1 MKARAKTFVCKTC
14 GKEFQS
20 DKWDKNRT
28 PKFCSRKCAAM
39 SNAVWKTCPTC
50 GIRFYDYT
58 HDKFCS
64 RECANAA
71 LRGVSLSAEH
81 REKLSEARK
90 NSPKCHGEN
99 LYNWKGGK
107 DTFAERMKIH
117 YHKRRSAQH
126 IAVDKEYLSILRK
139 YQQNRCFYCGQDMGE
154 HPAIEH
160 LTPVS
165 HGGDNQRWN
174 LVYSCRSCNSK
185 KHDKT
190 MEEYAIT
197 TGDVYGISNRYD
209 AILARV
215 YAPYMEQL
223 NKR

>member
-1 MKARAKTFVCKTC
+1 MSAESAGTPETLSTARFVCASNDTLI
-14 GKEFQS
+14 
-20 DKWDKNRT
+20 T
-28 PKFCSRKCAAM
+28 ASRHPA
-39 SNAVWKTCPTC
+39 
-50 GIRFYDYT
+50 
-58 HDKFCS
+58 
-64 RECANAA
+64 
-71 LRGVSLSAEH
+71 RGRRIFTADDES
-81 REKLSEARK
+81 KI
-90 NSPKCHGEN
+90 
-99 LYNWKGGK
+99 
-107 DTFAERMKIH
+107 AERMKIH

-197 TGDVYGISNRYD
+197 TGDVYGISNRYE

>member
-1 MKARAKTFVCKTC
+1 M
-14 GKEFQS
+14 Q
-20 DKWDKNRT
+20 
-28 PKFCSRKCAAM
+28 
-39 SNAVWKTCPTC
+39 
-50 GIRFYDYT
+50 I
-58 HDKFCS
+58 
-64 RECANAA
+64 
-71 LRGVSLSAEH
+71 
-81 REKLSEARK
+81 
-90 NSPKCHGEN
+90 
-99 LYNWKGGK
+99 
-107 DTFAERMKIH
+107 
-117 YHKRRSAQH
+117 KRLPVEQ
-126 IAVDKEYLSILRK
+126 IEL
-139 YQQNRCFYCGQDMGE
+139 NTGQIDGL
-154 HPAIEH
+154 PAIEH